1 MKKIAILQSNY
12 IPWKGYFDLVSAVDE
27 FIVYD
32 EVQYTKNDW
41 RNRNLIKT
49 PQGAQW
55 LTIPV
60 KSKGKFGQTIKNTEL
75 NDQRWADQH
84 LKSLVLNYRKAPH
97 FTAIYSLIEPL
108 YKSSYQTISEVNLR
122 FMQKICDYLN
132 IPTKITCSWDYQA
145 TDYKTDFPQTE
156 RLVYLCQQA
165 GGTEYISGPAAQS
178 YIATPLFNE
187 ANISLRWFDYQGYP
201 EYPQLWGAFT
211 HTVSVLDLLFNCGPD
226 SANYMRHSQQ

>member
-75 NDQRWADQH
+75 SDPRWADQH
-84 LKSLVLNYRKAPH
+84 LKSLVLNYKKAPH
-97 FTAIYSLIEPL
+97 FTEIHSLIETL
-108 YKSSYQTISEVNLR
+108 YKGNYQTISEVNLC
-122 FMQKICDYLN
+122 FMQHICGYLN

-145 TDYKTDFPQTE
+145 TEYKSDSHQTE
-156 RLVYLCQQA
+156 RLVHLCQQA
-165 GGTEYISGPAAQS
+165 GGTEYISGPSAKN
-178 YIATPLFNE
+178 YINPKLFDD
-187 ANISLRWFDYQGYP
+187 ANISLSWFDYQGYP

-211 HTVSVLDLLFNCGPD
+211 HTVSALDLLFNCGPD
-226 SANYMRHSQQ
+226 SVNYMRHIRK